1 MFENIGLK
9 VTNFAVG
16 MPTLDYLCHCVPT
29 CGKEGAYYRLAG
41 DGVPEELAA
50 ADGHGASH
58 EQGHRPLVK
67 QLTGGEGGRGG
78 QKDLQKGNFYGL
90 KKIKC
95 CEGRKELVHT
105 TV

>member
-1 MFENIGLK
+1 
-9 VTNFAVG
+9 

-50 ADGHGASH
+50 ADGHRASH
-58 EQGHRPLVK
+58 EQGHRPLVE
-67 QLTGGEGGRGG
+67 QLTEGGQR
-78 QKDLQKGNFYGL
+78 DLQKWDFIDY
-90 KKIKC
+90 KKIKY

-105 TV
+105 MVRLLLILFSKRIGAF